1 MFNFLKIENYTSS
14 SRRGEALGGRFEG
27 KKCAEGVET
36 LQHKLLHF

>member
-1 MFNFLKIENYTSS
+1 MFNFLKIENSSS